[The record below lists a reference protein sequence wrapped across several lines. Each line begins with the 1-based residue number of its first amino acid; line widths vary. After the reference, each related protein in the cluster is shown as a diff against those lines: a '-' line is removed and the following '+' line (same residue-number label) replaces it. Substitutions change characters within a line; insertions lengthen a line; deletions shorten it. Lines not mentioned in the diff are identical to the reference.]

1 MAQVASPSLSPAVE
15 ASRPRQALVGAAD
28 EGKRAPRRMAILE
41 QADMLLRALF
51 LRWTWVPRNAGILVR
66 YETRIC
72 QSWTYLRRRSMR
84 LIPMPSLKR
93 GCSPPHAK
101 ARATAMT
108 ARLDATS
115 PFRWVARCWC
125 RSVTGAPWASWC
137 RSANTGSP
145 AGRSGRRAST
155 RASSRPSSAPSA
167 SRISM
172 KRAPPAPNGFPNAI
186 SRRCL
191 RACACSRRRAACRAW
206 CTGATAVGASSS
218 PQSARWT
225 IAGWSPGPAF
235 SEFTPRAERRQAGR
249 RSWKR
254 CVRGQLRVSE
264 LTARA
269 GLGFLDA

>member
-1 MAQVASPSLSPAVE
+1 MSATATPMRAGVASPSLSNGRGIDRHVE
-15 ASRPRQALVGAAD
+15 PM
-28 EGKRAPRRMAILE
+28 EGRARAQAILE
-41 QADMLLRALF
+41 KRISVRF
-51 LRWTWVPRNAGILVR
+51 LDRFPRNAGILVR
-66 YETRIC
+66 YETGIC
-72 QSWTYLRRRSMR
+72 DSWTYLRRRSMR
-84 LIPMPSLKR
+84 LIPMRSLKR

-101 ARATAMT
+101 TRATVTM

-125 RSVTGAPWASWC
+125 RSVTGAPWVSWC

-225 IAGWSPGPAF
+225 IAGWSRGRRFRRSRPGR
-235 SEFTPRAERRQAGR
+235 TPSSKS

-254 CVRGQLRVSE
+254 CAEGSC
-264 LTARA
+264 A
-269 GLGFLDA
+269 

>member
-1 MAQVASPSLSPAVE
+1 
-15 ASRPRQALVGAAD
+15 
-28 EGKRAPRRMAILE
+28 
-41 QADMLLRALF
+41 
-51 LRWTWVPRNAGILVR
+51 
-66 YETRIC
+66 
-72 QSWTYLRRRSMR
+72 MR
-84 LIPMPSLKR
+84 LIPMQSLKR

-225 IAGWSPGPAF
+225 IAGWSRGRRFP
-235 SEFTPRAERRQAGR
+235 SSHLVRTPSSRS

-254 CVRGQLRVSE
+254 CVAASC
-264 LTARA
+264 A
-269 GLGFLDA
+269 